1 MSQASLSGQPGKGPD
16 CGRHGYAAEGA
27 EPRQRLDDQ
36 SALRSYLKS
45 WEFGRLSGTAL
56 LGRVAAGQA
65 GNAEQEILLVA
76 DLRDRIA
83 VMRDDW

>member
-1 MSQASLSGQPGKGPD
+1 
-16 CGRHGYAAEGA
+16 
-27 EPRQRLDDQ
+27 
-36 SALRSYLKS
+36 LRSYLKS